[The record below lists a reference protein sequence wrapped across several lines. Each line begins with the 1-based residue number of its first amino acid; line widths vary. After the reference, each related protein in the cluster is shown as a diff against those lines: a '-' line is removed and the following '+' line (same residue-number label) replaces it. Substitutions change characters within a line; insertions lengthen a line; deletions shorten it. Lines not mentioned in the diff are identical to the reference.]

1 MDNNN
6 KFFTDKFLNKA
17 LKVLGVAI
25 LFLGALFMLGQ
36 FSDFIKHI
44 WNAVSS
50 ALVPFALAWLISLVV
65 YPIVKMFERRGVGP
79 RWLSVT
85 IVYLIIAV
93 ILYFSFYFLLPAIG
107 DQVRTFFEVDYPE
120 LVSYFE
126 NDFRTEFILGVDV
139 YDQIA
144 AFLNDSSI
152 IQDTVSGVVDGLTS
166 TLGSSI
172 IGLITIVMILPILML
187 YYLLDYELINDG
199 IRSIVPNRYAK
210 DASDLG
216 NRLNQTVGAYI
227 RGQLGLMIAIGL
239 AATVAY
245 RFAQLPYFF
254 VFGVI
259 VGLTNIIPYFGAII
273 ALVPVLIYAI
283 ITKEVNPFVILA
295 INIGLQFLEG
305 NVFQPVIMGKQ
316 LEMHP
321 LIIIGSI
328 LFFGSLFGTLGVVF
342 AAPLAATIRVL
353 LNFYKEK
360 RTQLREKELGK
371 QKA

>member
-6 KFFTDKFLNKA
+6 RFFTDKFLNKA
-17 LKVLGVAI
+17 LKVLGVVL
-25 LFLGALFMLGQ
+25 LFLIVLFMLGQ
-36 FSDFIKHI
+36 FSDIIGRI
-44 WNAVSS
+44 WGAVSS

-65 YPIVKMFERRGVGP
+65 YPFVKVFERRGVGP

-93 ILYFSFYFLLPAIG
+93 ILYFTFYFAAPFFVG
-107 DQVRTFFEVDYPE
+107 QVRTFFEVDYPN
-120 LVSYFE
+120 LVEYFS
-126 NDFRTEFILGVDV
+126 NDFRDEFILGTDIYDSISDFLSNSTIVDDTV
-139 YDQIA
+139 KGFVDS
-144 AFLNDSSI
+144 LSSSI
-152 IQDTVSGVVDGLTS
+152 
-166 TLGSSI
+166 GSSI
-172 IGLITIVMILPILML
+172 IGMITIIMILPILL
-187 YYLLDYELINDG
+187 IYYLLDYELINDSV
-199 IRSIVPNRYAK
+199 RSLIPTKHAK
-210 DASDLG
+210 DASELG
-216 NRLNQTVGAYI
+216 NRLNQTVGAYV
-227 RGQLGLMIAIGL
+227 RGQLGLMIAIGI

-245 RFAQLPYFF
+245 RFANLQYFF
-254 VFGVI
+254 VFGII

-273 ALVPVLIYAI
+273 ALVPVLIYTI
-283 ITKEVNPFVILA
+283 ITKDVNPFIILG

-353 LNFYKEK
+353 INFYKEK
-360 RTQLREKELGK
+360 RAEREQK
-371 QKA
+371 QIT